1 MNITI
6 IGRKCTPRESFKERA
21 ELKLKKVEKFF
32 GPEADAKVTAT
43 VEKNIK
49 IVEITLSKG
58 GFIFRS
64 QERSQDLED
73 AFDKCVDSLIR
84 QIRKNKTRL
93 AKRIRDVSFDEAFNS
108 ADDSAE
114 EEYDIVR
121 TKAVILKPQSSEEA
135 ILQMNMLGHEFYMFR
150 NADTDDVNVVYKR
163 ADGGYGILEP
173 TEG

>member
-73 AFDKCVDSLIR
+73 ALDKCVDSLIR

-121 TKAVILKPQSSEEA
+121 TEA

>member
-21 ELKLKKVEKFF
+21 ELKLKGRKVFRTRSWCQ
-32 GPEADAKVTAT
+32 GYRYGG
-43 VEKNIK
+43 KNIK

-73 AFDKCVDSLIR
+73 ALDKCVDSLIR

-173 TEG
+173 TEGW

>member
-1 MNITI
+1 MCI
-6 IGRKCTPRESFKERA
+6 RDS
-21 ELKLKKVEKFF
+21 KKVEKFF

-64 QERSQDLED
+64 QESSQDLED
-73 AFDKCVDSLIR
+73 ALAKCVDSLIR

-114 EEYDIVR
+114 EEYDIVLSLIHISMYDAPPEDWN
-121 TKAVILKPQSSEEA
+121 AVLPQ
-135 ILQMNMLGHEFYMFR
+135 
-150 NADTDDVNVVYKR
+150 K
-163 ADGGYGILEP
+163 
-173 TEG
+173 

>member
-32 GPEADAKVTAT
+32 GPEA
-43 VEKNIK
+43 EKNIK

-73 AFDKCVDSLIR
+73 ALDKCVDSLIR

>member
-1 MNITI
+1 MHTERILQRKGGI
-6 IGRKCTPRESFKERA
+6 KAQKGRKVFRTRSWCKGYRY
-21 ELKLKKVEKFF
+21 
-32 GPEADAKVTAT
+32 G
-43 VEKNIK
+43 
-49 IVEITLSKG
+49 G

-73 AFDKCVDSLIR
+73 ALDKCVDSLIR

-173 TEG
+173 TEGW